1 MITVIKLGPQGAEK
15 IRYQG
20 ELLEKLPTGIVIQ
33 AQWTLPTKEL
43 GYTRFEPGD
52 IFTEYYYS
60 DRWYNIFAILA
71 VDGKCKGWYCNVAQP
86 ATILEECIEQ
96 VDLLLDVWVNLE
108 GEPLLLDE
116 DEFAAAMLSAEQRT
130 GAQKGLQALL
140 QLLESRSE
148 AFAPLG
154 L

>member
-1 MITVIKLGPQGAEK
+1 MITVIKQDPQGAEK

-20 ELLEKLPTGIVIQ
+20 ELLERLPTGIVIQ

-71 VDGKCKGWYCNVAQP
+71 VDGKRKGWYCNVAQP
-86 ATILEECIEQ
+86 ATILAERIEQ
-96 VDLLLDVWVNLE
+96 VDLLLDVWVDPE
-108 GEPLLLDE
+108 GEPLVLDE
-116 DEFAAAMLSAEQRT
+116 DEFAAAMLSVEQRT

-140 QLLESRSE
+140 RLLERRSE

-154 L
+154 